1 MVEVRVEDCYSD
13 TEGNDDDDDDDDESG
28 DGFGDDEEDEGSFL
42 QDYDQLL
49 SVDRKVET
57 QITPSGA
64 KQQPS
69 QLQAAA
75 HFQILDQDVTH

>member
-13 TEGNDDDDDDDDESG
+13 TEGNDDEDDDDESG
-28 DGFGDDEEDEGSFL
+28 DGFGDEEDEGSFL

-57 QITPSGA
+57 QITPSGT
-64 KQQPS
+64 K
-69 QLQAAA
+69 
-75 HFQILDQDVTH
+75 